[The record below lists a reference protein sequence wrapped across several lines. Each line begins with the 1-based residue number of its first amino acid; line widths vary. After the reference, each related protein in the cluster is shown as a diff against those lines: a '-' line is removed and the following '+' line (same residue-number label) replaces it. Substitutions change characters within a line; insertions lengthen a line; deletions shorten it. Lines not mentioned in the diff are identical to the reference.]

1 MSGQNLQCSSA
12 QSLTKSSRI
21 PELPSASASEQH
33 QSVNDNQGKMSNKHK
48 GHFSLMELGR
58 TEELQEEKWSPS
70 SGRLARL
77 HYFDETEQISV
88 ERTHSANMT
97 SFHVFFLHIRL
108 NKSCCHFR
116 ITDYI
121 FS

>member
-21 PELPSASASEQH
+21 PELLSASASKQH

-77 HYFDETEQISV
+77 HYFDETEQIS
-88 ERTHSANMT
+88 RGKD
-97 SFHVFFLHIRL
+97 SFSKHDFLP
-108 NKSCCHFR
+108 C
-116 ITDYI
+116 I
-121 FS
+121 FPSHQVKQKLLSF